1 MSPDELSPEAAS
13 RRPRLPRTVWVLGV
27 TSLFMD
33 SSSEIAHAILPLLLV
48 NGLGASVF
56 LVGIIDGLA
65 EATASITKIFSGAL
79 SDHWRNRKGI
89 AAFGYAVS
97 ALSKVIFPLATTP
110 FMVFAGRFADRFGK
124 GVRGAPRDALIADW
138 VPPAHRGYAYGVR
151 QGLDN
156 IGAVAGPLA
165 AIGLLQLYS
174 GDLVTV
180 LWWAVVP
187 AVIAVLIMYL
197 GVREPAVTEPRP
209 QRPFPLRLSELRLLG
224 GAFWL
229 AMGLLFILL
238 LPRFSEAFQI
248 LRAQDLGVDPA
259 WAPMTLVVMN
269 LVAVPLTPLAGIWSD
284 RVGRMPVIA
293 TGFAML
299 ALSHALMA
307 LATGPILVWVGA
319 GIWGLHLA
327 FTQGVFSALVA
338 DYAPAHL
345 RGTAFG
351 IFNLAAGIAILIGS
365 AGMGLVWDRASPA
378 TAFAWAAAITVLGL
392 VLFLL
397 PRRTQTL

>member
-1 MSPDELSPEAAS
+1 MSAGAVDKM
-13 RRPRLPRTVWVLGV
+13 RPRLPRTVWVLGV

-33 SSSEIAHAILPLLLV
+33 SSSEIVHAILPLFLI

-65 EATASITKIFSGAL
+65 EATTSVTKIFSGAL
-79 SDHWRNRKGI
+79 SDYWRNRKGL

-110 FMVFAGRFADRFGK
+110 LMVFAGRFADRFGK
-124 GVRGAPRDALIADW
+124 GVRGAPRDALIADC

-151 QGLDN
+151 QGLDFV
-156 IGAVAGPLA
+156 GAVAGPLA
-165 AIGLLQLYS
+165 AIGLLQFFD

-180 LWWAVVP
+180 LWWAVLP
-187 AVIAVLIMYL
+187 AVLAVIVMYL
-197 GVREPAVTEPRP
+197 GVREPVATEPP
-209 QRPFPLRLSELRLLG
+209 VKRPFPLRISEFSQLG

-229 AMGLLFILL
+229 TMGLIFVLL

-248 LRAQDLGVDPA
+248 VRAQDVGVDPV

-284 RVGRMPVIA
+284 RVGRTKVIA
-293 TGFAML
+293 IGFAVL
-299 ALSHALMA
+299 ALSHLLMA
-307 LATGPILVWVGA
+307 LATGSLLVWLGA
-319 GIWGLHLA
+319 GLWGLHLA
-327 FTQGVFSALVA
+327 CTQGVFSALVA
-338 DYAPAHL
+338 DHAPAHL

-351 IFNLAAGIAILIGS
+351 VFNLAAGIAILLGS
-365 AGMGLVWDRASPA
+365 AGMGLLWDLASPA
-378 TAFAWAAAITVLGL
+378 TAFGVAAAITLVGL

-397 PRRTQTL
+397 PHRPQAA